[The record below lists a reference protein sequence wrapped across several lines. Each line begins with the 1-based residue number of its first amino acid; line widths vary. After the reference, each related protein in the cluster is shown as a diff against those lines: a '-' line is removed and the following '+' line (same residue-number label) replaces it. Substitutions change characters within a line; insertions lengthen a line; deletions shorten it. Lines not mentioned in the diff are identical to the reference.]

1 MLTLTASGSVSDYSD
16 NVTSSLQ
23 QKVATT
29 AGVNK
34 SLVTID
40 VAAASVRITATIA
53 VPASPTADAVQ
64 TSLSAAFG
72 TADAASTA
80 LGVTVEE
87 APIITVEVKGESEP
101 LIISEYIS
109 GNIAIWCFGG
119 GVDEDAKHRP
129 DTLVFGFSI
138 SISVFLLACACGVMM
153 GGRRRRRLDRAPRG
167 GTPDLETGYLQAHN
181 LQTCATKPMAGAS
194 QRPQMDSKKESFKAA
209 SVSGADKVGCGR
221 KQDSAKLGR
230 KKDSSSKPSSQ
241 SGTASAELGD
251 ANTPRR
257 AKSQAPKPTAKVTGK
272 LATAEKAVV
281 KKVAPAC
288 SLQPAPV
295 STALIPAHHTEP

>member
-72 TADAASTA
+72 TANAASTA
-80 LGVTVEE
+80 LGFTVEE
-87 APIITVEVKGESEP
+87 VPIITVEVKGEDEP
-101 LIISEYIS
+101 LILSDYFAR
-109 GNIAIWCFGG
+109 AIYCVFPDGDD
-119 GVDEDAKHRP
+119 VDEDAKHRFP
-129 DTLVFGFSI
+129 LVFGIFI
-138 SISVFLLACACGVMM
+138 CIYVLTLASPLACGVMM
-153 GGRRRRRLDRAPRG
+153 RRWRRHRLDSATRG
-167 GTPDLETGYLQAHN
+167 GALDLETGYLQAHN

-194 QRPQMDSKKESFKAA
+194 QRPQMDSKEESFKAA
-209 SVSGADKVGCGR
+209 SVSGAGKVACGR
-221 KQDSAKLGR
+221 KQVSAKLGR

-241 SGTASAELGD
+241 SGTASAELGV

-257 AKSQAPKPTAKVTGK
+257 AKSKALKPTAKVTGK
-272 LATAEKAVV
+272 LAAAEKAVV

-288 SLQPAPV
+288 SLHNHQFPP
-295 STALIPAHHTEP
+295 P